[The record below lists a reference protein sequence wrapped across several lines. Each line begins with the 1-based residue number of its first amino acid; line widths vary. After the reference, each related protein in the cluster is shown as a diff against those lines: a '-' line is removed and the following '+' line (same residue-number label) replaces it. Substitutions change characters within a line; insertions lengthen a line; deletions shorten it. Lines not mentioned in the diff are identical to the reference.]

1 MSIFIIN
8 KCIIRKDDNMSEY
21 IPIESKKKTIDDY
34 WKELEDTEFDI
45 YVAKQIKDEDMIEKA
60 TRHAKILERKI
71 KSLQEEENEKN

>member
-1 MSIFIIN
+1 M
-8 KCIIRKDDNMSEY
+8 
-21 IPIESKKKTIDDY
+21 KTIDEL

-71 KSLQEEENEKN
+71 KNIQIEIINKEGE

>member
-1 MSIFIIN
+1 M
-8 KCIIRKDDNMSEY
+8 
-21 IPIESKKKTIDDY
+21 KTIDEL

-71 KSLQEEENEKN
+71 KNLQEEENEKN